1 MHCPHCGTL
10 MNRHAEKSIKETH
23 LENSPLFDPRLEGVI
38 AAIYCCPA
46 CGKVEMELEVRLI

>member
-1 MHCPHCGTL
+1 